1 MTLPTDAVKPAPIL
15 ATGAALTAET
25 WADFVTR
32 LKYHSEGEG
41 AYDHSTA
48 DALFIVQNKRLV
60 SGIDRDYASDLMIYC
75 DDYEWFSPLEFWA
88 DLDEDSRAD
97 LNKKSR
103 DETSS
108 YFTDL
113 STFEQWLVL
122 EDLEDHTVTGYAWE
136 WEYVNSHFTKEA
148 AEAFIKRKSHDY
160 RELRVFV
167 ESQYW
172 AWEFNAIKNAI
183 MNGQLVFKGDQG
195 MEAK

>member
-1 MTLPTDAVKPAPIL
+1 MTLPNETVKTAPSL
-15 ATGAALTAET
+15 ATGSGLTPET
-25 WADFVTR
+25 WADFVSR
-32 LKYHSEGEG
+32 LKYHCAGEG
-41 AYDHSTA
+41 VNDHCTS

-60 SGIDRDYASDLMIYC
+60 SGIDRDFTDNTMIYV
-75 DDYEWFSPLEFWA
+75 DDNKWFSPLDYWA
-88 DLDEDSRAD
+88 DLDEDERAD

-183 MNGQLVFKGDQG
+183 MNGQLVFKCDQG